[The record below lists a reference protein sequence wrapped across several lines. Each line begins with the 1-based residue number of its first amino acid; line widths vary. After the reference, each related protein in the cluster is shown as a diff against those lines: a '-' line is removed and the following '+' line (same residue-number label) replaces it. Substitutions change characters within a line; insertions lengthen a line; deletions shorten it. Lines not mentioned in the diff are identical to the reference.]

1 MSPKNAPG
9 FPWEIVIYASLR
21 GLFSLELIGTGDFS
35 QVVKAVDDWR
45 FEAEL
50 PGDLWEHNRLQ
61 RTTVNDRP

>member
-50 PGDLWEHNRLQ
+50 PGDL
-61 RTTVNDRP
+61 